1 MMISELV
8 AGQHCMLYSVATLFL
23 RWMQHLR
30 CTNKAPFSPIVSHT
44 YIVVGNVDLLDVT
57 HCGLWFKKLGER
69 ERAKKKKWVVGGI
82 TKMGYLGESR
92 GEVEQ
97 RKPDHRVEWVEAYE
111 PSGNG

>member
-30 CTNKAPFSPIVSHT
+30 CTNEAPFSPISSHT

-57 HCGLWFKKLGER
+57 HCGLWFQKLCER
-69 ERAKKKKWVVGGI
+69 ERQKKKVWWGYHENGFSWREQGG
-82 TKMGYLGESR
+82 SR
-92 GEVEQ
+92 AT
-97 RKPDHRVEWVEAYE
+97 EAG
-111 PSGNG
+111 SQSRMS